1 MENLVVKLMS
11 LDPTGIVVKEKK
23 LTMSLY
29 DKDSMRIDRLF
40 IEIGNC
46 VYSIDRNGNIIEK
59 IKNL

>member
-29 DKDSMRIDRLF
+29 DKDSMRSDRLF

-46 VYSIDRNGNIIEK
+46 VYFIDRNGNIIEK

>member
-11 LDPTGIVVKEKK
+11 LDPTGIVVKEEK

-29 DKDSMRIDRLF
+29 DKDSMRSDRLF